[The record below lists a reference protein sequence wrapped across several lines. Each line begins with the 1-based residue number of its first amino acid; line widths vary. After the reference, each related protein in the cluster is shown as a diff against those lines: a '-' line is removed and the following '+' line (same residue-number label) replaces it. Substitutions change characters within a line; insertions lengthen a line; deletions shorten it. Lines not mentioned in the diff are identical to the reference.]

1 MFIDDP
7 RRKPINVSPISLARS
22 TASDDGADTAARA
35 GTPAIT
41 AFCTSSNEA
50 RPLTI
55 SVVPLSG
62 RRPASSAQPM
72 TLSTALCRPT
82 SSRTHNNSPPA
93 SNNAAAC
100 RPPVRS
106 KTR

>member
-41 AFCTSSNEA
+41 AFCTSSKEA
-50 RPLTI
+50 RPLTTR
-55 SVVPLSG
+55 VAPVRG
-62 RRPASSAQPM
+62 RRPALSAHPT
-72 TLSTALCRPT
+72 TLSTAL
-82 SSRTHNNSPPA
+82 
-93 SNNAAAC
+93 
-100 RPPVRS
+100 
-106 KTR
+106 